1 MPSKGFPASP
11 YCGPPRGH
19 PRPIG
24 LCLCTPKRS
33 RHSPP
38 QGLILLSFRSPA
50 VAIFAARRSLL
61 TQEIF
66 VMSITKRTRSLQST
80 HHILEREDF
89 NHHPARGEFFDSLES
104 RTLFGASAFPSIGTL
119 ENPNNTVVRID
130 TTFGDID
137 IELFDSI
144 TPITVNNFLNYVRD
158 GDFDQTFFH
167 RLATNFVLQGGGFRY
182 DGLPGATPAM
192 TAVPQDAQIMN
203 EFNRSNVARTIAM
216 AKLAAPQDGGPP
228 NGGPNSATNQ
238 WFFNLGDNSGNL
250 DAQNGGFTVFGR
262 VLGDASWAVVQTIA
276 GLSVANLS
284 STTPF
289 NNPLFSSNFSTTP
302 VTMSGTPGAN
312 PPEDLVVRLRD
323 VEIIKARDVQSFYTE
338 SFFYPEGFAG
348 STISEFLPISN
359 PTNSTVFYQVIAR
372 AEVTNGDISTTSGW
386 FRDRVISTGSIGA
399 RARGGITISQ
409 FGPGGA
415 PGEDDLLPQGV
426 PYSIELRATGELG
439 AIISRYDFGTSTGEA
454 FTATADTTWGFAQA
468 EKRNGSVFD
477 FLVWSNPNPTASNI
491 AITFYFQS
499 SPQVTVNVT
508 TDAFRRGGFA
518 FENVSQIP
526 NNTIFAARMVSD
538 VPIVAGLS
546 HFDNRTDQTGSTQ
559 LGTPGNGSEVGIL
572 PGAIGGPGATQTIS
586 FLNPN
591 NTAAVISVIM
601 RFENPLQEVSVPI
614 TILSANRR
622 TEINLATNS
631 NARVQAGDPFSVRY
645 SVTPSGLGIYA
656 ASAVTALQDVAS
668 TPLAILA
675 ATQWHFGEGFM
686 DPARASVNVF
696 ETFSLYNPNSVFFT
710 GTNTTANVTINFL
723 YGDGFV
729 LSQAATITGGGRF
742 EMNVDE
748 TQAVLDQGTNNGRF
762 FYSVQIVSDVP
773 IIAQMFH
780 YDLTLG
786 GLQASGGFTSLGTP
800 DGTITRLDQL

>member
-1 MPSKGFPASP
+1 
-11 YCGPPRGH
+11 
-19 PRPIG
+19 
-24 LCLCTPKRS
+24 
-33 RHSPP
+33 
-38 QGLILLSFRSPA
+38 
-50 VAIFAARRSLL
+50 
-61 TQEIF
+61 
-66 VMSITKRTRSLQST
+66 MSITKRTRTTQSPR
-80 HHILEREDF
+80 HLLDAEERTSSTRPD
-89 NHHPARGEFFDSLES
+89 FFDSLES
-104 RTLFGASAFPSIGTL
+104 RTLFGASAFPSIGSL
-119 ENPNNTVVRID
+119 ENPNNTVVRMN
-130 TTFGDID
+130 TSFGDID

-158 GDFDQTFFH
+158 GDYDQSFFH

-192 TAVPQDAQIMN
+192 TAVPADAQIMN

-238 WFFNLGDNSGNL
+238 WFINLNDNSGNL

-262 VLGDASWAVVQTIA
+262 VLGDASWNVVQTIA

-284 STTPF
+284 SIAPF

-302 VTMSGTPGAN
+302 VTVAGTPSPN
-312 PPEDLVVRLRD
+312 PPEDRVVRLRD
-323 VEIIKARDVQSFYTE
+323 VEIIKARNVQSFYTE

-359 PTNSTVFYQVIAR
+359 PTNATVFYQVIAR
-372 AEVTNGDISTTSGW
+372 AEVTNGDISTTTGW
-386 FRDRVISTGSIGA
+386 FRDRVISTGSIAA
-399 RARGGITISQ
+399 RTRGGITISQ
-409 FGPGGA
+409 FGEGGVPGMN
-415 PGEDDLLPQGV
+415 DLVPQGV
-426 PYSIELRATGELG
+426 PYSIEIRATGELG

-454 FTATADTTWGFAQA
+454 FVSAPDTTWAFAQA

-477 FLVWSNPNPTASNI
+477 FLVWSNPNPTSANI

-538 VPIVAGLS
+538 VPIVAALS

-559 LGTPGNGSEVGIL
+559 IGIPGTGSEVGIL
-572 PGAIGGPGATQTIS
+572 PGAVGGPGVTQTIS
-586 FLNPN
+586 FLNTN
-591 NTAAVISVIM
+591 NTAAVISILL
-601 RFENPLQEVSVPI
+601 RFENPSQDVALPI

-622 TEINLATNS
+622 TEINLATNLS
-631 NARVQAGDPFSVRY
+631 SRVQAGDPFSVRY
-645 SVTPSGLGIYA
+645 SVAPAGLAIYA
-656 ASAVTALQDVAS
+656 ASSLTSLMDVAS

-675 ATQWHFGEGFM
+675 ATTWNFGEGFM
-686 DPARASVNVF
+686 DPGRASVNVF
-696 ETFSLYNPNSVFFT
+696 ETFSLYNPNSTFFT
-710 GTNTTANVTINFL
+710 GMNTTANVSINFI
-723 YGDGFV
+723 YNDGFV
-729 LSQAATITGGGRF
+729 LTQTATITGGGRF

-748 TQAVLDQGTNNGRF
+748 TQAVLDQGTMNNRF
-762 FYSVQIVSDVP
+762 FYSVQVVSDIP